1 MIIQIPWTASAIW
14 IGLFYAGASLSVL
27 ICTTGYYLFLF
38 VRRKSIIKNRRA
50 FLTLIKGNNNNHS
63 NRKIKISHVREI
75 LKFIGYVNKIQN
87 VEKQQF
93 AIDCLIN
100 VGAINALYKKM
111 RWSTCSIRLKII
123 DALAIFPI
131 KNVKDILEK
140 GLADKSRIVRT
151 ASALVLLNND
161 IDLLSHEIHINQQR
175 HRILHGRATNE
186 NLLQNRFVDEL
197 IELAQRQEIPA
208 LIRSGAINIL
218 SNIIHQQNEQ
228 YFSKKRKNAKIR
240 RLKKRSSIIAQQT
253 WEAEQTKLNGVHN
266 PIAALEAADVDWFNK
281 LCGRFVTEYD
291 LPVIY
296 AAGRALL
303 SNGSSGH
310 LVLVTIGQ
318 NGSKE
323 ARSAA
328 SFFLRIGEK

>member
-27 ICTTGYYLFLF
+27 VCMTGYYLFMF
-38 VRRKSIIKNRRA
+38 MRRKRIIKNRRA
-50 FLTLIKGNNNNHS
+50 FLTLIKGNNTNHS
-63 NRKIKISHVREI
+63 NIKLKISHVREI
-75 LKFIGYVNKIQN
+75 LKFIRYVNKIQN

-93 AIDCLIN
+93 AIGCLID
-100 VGAINALYKKM
+100 VGVVNAL
-111 RWSTCSIRLKII
+111 RRRIHWSTCSIRLQIV

-131 KNVKDILEK
+131 KHVKDILEE

-175 HRILHGRATNE
+175 HRILYGRATNE
-186 NLLQNRFVDEL
+186 SLLQNRFVDEL

-218 SNIIHQQNEQ
+218 ANIIHQQNEQ
-228 YFSKKRKNAKIR
+228 YFSKKRKNAK
-240 RLKKRSSIIAQQT
+240 LKKAKKRARIIAQQA
-253 WEAEQTKLNGVHN
+253 WEAEQTKPNGAHN

-318 NGSKE
+318 TGSIE

-328 SFFLRIGEK
+328 SFFLRIGER

>member
-1 MIIQIPWTASAIW
+1 M
-14 IGLFYAGASLSVL
+14 FM
-27 ICTTGYYLFLF
+27 
-38 VRRKSIIKNRRA
+38 RRKRVIKNRRA
-50 FLTLIKGNNNNHS
+50 FLTLIKGNHSNHS
-63 NRKIKISHVREI
+63 NIKLKISHVREI

-87 VEKQQF
+87 VETRQF
-93 AIDCLIN
+93 AIACLIN
-100 VGAINALYKKM
+100 VGAINALHKKM
-111 RWSTCSIRLKII
+111 HWSTCSIRLKII

-131 KNVKDILEK
+131 KDVKNILEK

-161 IDLLSHEIHINQQR
+161 IDLLSHEIHLNQQR

-186 NLLQNRFVDEL
+186 NLLQNKFVDEL

-228 YFSKKRKNAKIR
+228 YFSKKRKYIKIKR
-240 RLKKRSSIIAQQT
+240 SKKRSRILAQQA
-253 WEAEQTKLNGVHN
+253 WEAEQIKLNGAHN

-318 NGSKE
+318 TGSIE

>member
-27 ICTTGYYLFLF
+27 VCTTGYYLFMF
-38 VRRKSIIKNRRA
+38 MRRKRVIKNRRA
-50 FLTLIKGNNNNHS
+50 FLTLIKGNHSNHS
-63 NRKIKISHVREI
+63 NIKLKISHVREI

-87 VEKQQF
+87 FETRQF
-93 AIDCLIN
+93 AIACLIN
-100 VGAINALYKKM
+100 VGAINALHKKI

-131 KNVKDILEK
+131 KDVKNILEK

-186 NLLQNRFVDEL
+186 NLLQNKFVDEL

-228 YFSKKRKNAKIR
+228 YFSKKRKYTKIKK
-240 RLKKRSSIIAQQT
+240 LKKRFSVLAKQA
-253 WEAEQTKLNGVHN
+253 WEAEQTTTNEEHN
-266 PIAALEAADVDWFNK
+266 TIAALEAADVDWFNK

-318 NGSKE
+318 TGSIE

-328 SFFLRIGEK
+328 SFFLRIGER